1 MLYWSLNKSGRS
13 LDVVTQ
19 AIFAVLGDCGNE
31 IEIQALIAEF
41 LDVFPLDIIFS
52 ALLNLLA
59 FKLFLGTYEV
69 LFFAK

>member
-41 LDVFPLDIIFS
+41 LDVFPLDIFQHC
-52 ALLNLLA
+52 
-59 FKLFLGTYEV
+59 
-69 LFFAK
+69 